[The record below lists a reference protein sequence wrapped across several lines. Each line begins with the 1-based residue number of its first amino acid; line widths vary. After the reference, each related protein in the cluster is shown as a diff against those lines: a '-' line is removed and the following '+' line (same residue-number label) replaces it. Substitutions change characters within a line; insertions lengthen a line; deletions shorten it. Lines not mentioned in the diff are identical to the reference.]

1 MPFNIGGQI
10 YNGTE
15 ADVHDYKNVI
25 TRGLVLHLDA
35 SALESYPG
43 SGTSWYDMSGNNNH
57 GTLTNGPTFSSD
69 NQGYINFDGSNDY
82 VTIPYSSN
90 WNFGTGEFTIEVWV
104 NIASAATPY
113 QGIIGTFP
121 SKWPASNWIV
131 MTSTSNNA
139 IRLYTYDGT
148 TEGGVSNSG
157 IVNSWMHGVITRV
170 SNTVSLYV
178 NGTLATSNDF
188 TNISVNDSGNPL
200 LIGNAGGTYGNMKL
214 ASAKIYKGVG
224 FTHSMVLQNYN
235 IQKGRFG
242 L

>member
-15 ADVHDYKNVI
+15 ADLQDYKNII

-35 SALESYPG
+35 SALESYPS

-104 NIASAATPY
+104 NIASTSTPY

-139 IRLYTYDGT
+139 IRLYTFDGT
-148 TEGGVSNSG
+148 YEGGVSNVG
-157 IVNSWMHGVITRV
+157 IVNGWMHGVITRV

-178 NGTLATSNDF
+178 NGVLATSNDF

-200 LIGNAGGTYGNMKL
+200 LIGNAGGTYGNMKM

-224 FTHSMVLQNYN
+224 FTSSMVSQNYN
-235 IQKGRFG
+235 IQKARFG

>member
-15 ADVHDYKNVI
+15 ADLQDYKNII

-35 SALESYPG
+35 SALESYP
-43 SGTSWYDMSGNNNH
+43 SYGTSWYDMSGNNNH

-104 NIASAATPY
+104 NIASASTPY

-131 MTSTSNNA
+131 MTSTSSNA
-139 IRLYTYDGT
+139 IRLYTFDGT
-148 TEGGVSNSG
+148 YEGGVSNVG
-157 IVNSWMHGVITRV
+157 IVNGWMHGVITRV

-178 NGTLATSNDF
+178 NGVLATSNDF

-200 LIGNAGGTYGNMKL
+200 LIGNAGGTYGNMKM

-224 FTHSMVLQNYN
+224 FTSTMVTQNYN